1 MRSPSS
7 RRSQADEGVKA
18 MIGITRDVIDAGA
31 MIEAAKRPGM
41 GALVTFCGVVRDD
54 GGVERME
61 LEVYEEVAVRELE
74 AIRDEAMREYPIAS
88 VDIIHRVGTL
98 SVGETI
104 LLIVV
109 GAGHRKE
116 AFTACEYII
125 DRLKQTVP
133 IWKKEFYRDGERW
146 VPGEYVD

>member
-1 MRSPSS
+1 
-7 RRSQADEGVKA
+7 
-18 MIGITRDVIDAGA
+18 MIGITRDVIDTGA

-54 GGVERME
+54 GGIERIE
-61 LEVYEEVAVRELE
+61 LEAYEEVAVRELE
-74 AIRDEAMREYPIAS
+74 KIRDEAMREFPIES
-88 VDIIHRVGTL
+88 VDIVHRIGSL
-98 SVGETI
+98 FVGETI
-104 LLIVV
+104 LLVIV

-116 AFTACEYII
+116 AFAASEFII

-146 VPGEYVD
+146 VPGEAGGQG

>member
-1 MRSPSS
+1 M
-7 RRSQADEGVKA
+7 D
-18 MIGITRDVIDAGA
+18 MISITRDVIETGA

-54 GGVERME
+54 GGVERIE
-61 LEVYEEVAVRELE
+61 LEAYEDVAVRELE
-74 AIRDEAMREYPIAS
+74 TIRDEAMRNYPIES
-88 VDIIHRVGTL
+88 VDIVHRVGSL
-98 SVGETI
+98 KVGETI
-104 LLIVV
+104 LLVIV

-116 AFTACEYII
+116 AFAASEHII

-146 VPGEYVD
+146 VPGDSKE

>member
-1 MRSPSS
+1 
-7 RRSQADEGVKA
+7 

-54 GGVERME
+54 DGVERIE
-61 LEVYEEVAVRELE
+61 LEAYEDVAVRELE
-74 AIRDEAMREYPIAS
+74 TIRDEAMREFSVES
-88 VDIIHRVGTL
+88 VDIVHRIGSL
-98 SVGETI
+98 RVGETI
-104 LLIVV
+104 LLVIV

-116 AFTACEYII
+116 AFAASEYII

-133 IWKKEFYRDGERW
+133 IWKKEFGPDGEERW
-146 VPGEYVD
+146 VPGSS

>member
-1 MRSPSS
+1 
-7 RRSQADEGVKA
+7 
-18 MIGITRDVIDAGA
+18 MISITRDVIDTGA

-61 LEVYEEVAVRELE
+61 LEAYEDVAVRELE
-74 AIRDEAMREYPIAS
+74 AIRDTAMRDYAIES
-88 VDIIHRVGTL
+88 VDIVHRVGSL
-98 SVGETI
+98 LVGETI
-104 LLIVV
+104 LLVIV

-116 AFTACEYII
+116 AFAASEYII

-133 IWKKEFYRDGERW
+133 IWKKEFYREGERW
-146 VPGEYVD
+146 VQGEAPGR

>member
-1 MRSPSS
+1 MR
-7 RRSQADEGVKA
+7 GYKA

-54 GGVERME
+54 SGVERME
-61 LEVYEEVAVRELE
+61 LEVYEEVAVRELA
-74 AIRDEAMREYPIAS
+74 AIRDEAMQKYPIES
-88 VDIIHRVGTL
+88 VDIVHRVGTL

-116 AFTACEYII
+116 AFAACEYII

>member
-1 MRSPSS
+1 
-7 RRSQADEGVKA
+7 
-18 MIGITRDVIDAGA
+18 MIGITGNVIDAGA

-54 GGVERME
+54 GGIERME

-74 AIRDEAMREYPIAS
+74 TIRDETMREYPIES
-88 VDIIHRVGTL
+88 VDIIHRIGSLCVGD
-98 SVGETI
+98 TI
-104 LLIVV
+104 LLIIV

-116 AFTACEYII
+116 AFAACEYII

-133 IWKKEFYRDGERW
+133 IWKKEFCRDDERW
-146 VPGEYVD
+146 VPGESMDWMSSRSG